1 MESLSN
7 LREIKRRIRAISNIQ
22 HVTGAM
28 KMVAA
33 ARLRRA
39 QSQVWAARPYAQK
52 TAEVAGRLALSP
64 NAQTLPLVAAR
75 EVKKRAY
82 VLFVSD
88 KGLAGAYNANL
99 IHLAED
105 RLLKE
110 SQPAGL
116 VIVGRKGL
124 QYFRRR
130 SVEILKYYIEIGDQ
144 PDLSLAR
151 ELARQLMDMFLSGQV
166 DEVNLIYAR
175 FISALRNIPQVERL
189 LPIETPSSVEGTET
203 VDYIYE
209 PEPMEVLEA
218 ILPRYCEI
226 KVYQALL
233 EAKASE
239 LSARMVAMEGA
250 TKNSGEMIEKLT
262 LSFNKA
268 RQAAIT
274 TELLEVAT
282 GAEALKAQG

>member
-1 MESLSN
+1 MSN
-7 LREIKRRIRAISNIQ
+7 IREIKRRIRAISNIQ

-64 NAQTLPLVAAR
+64 NAQMLPLVASR
-75 EVKKRAY
+75 EVKKTAY
-82 VLFVSD
+82 VLIVGD

-99 IHLAED
+99 IHLTED
-105 RLLKE
+105 RLLKKG
-110 SQPAGL
+110 QPAGL
-116 VIVGRKGL
+116 VVVGRKGL

-130 SVEILKYYIEIGDQ
+130 PVEILKYYVDIGDE

-151 ELARQLMDMFLSGQV
+151 ELARQLMDIFLSGQV

-189 LPIETPSSVEGTET
+189 LPIETPSVEGTET
-203 VDYIYE
+203 IDYIYE
-209 PEPMEVLEA
+209 PEPVGVLEA

-250 TKNSGEMIEKLT
+250 TKNSGEMIEQLT

>member
-1 MESLSN
+1 
-7 LREIKRRIRAISNIQ
+7 
-22 HVTGAM
+22 M

-33 ARLRRA
+33 SRLRRA
-39 QSQVWAARPYAQK
+39 QSRVWAARPYAQK

-64 NAQTLPLVAAR
+64 NAQTLPLVASR
-75 EVKKRAY
+75 EVKKTAY
-82 VLFVSD
+82 VLIVGD

-99 IHLAED
+99 IHLTED
-105 RLLKE
+105 RLLKKG
-110 SQPAGL
+110 QPAGL
-116 VIVGRKGL
+116 VVVGRKGL

-130 SVEILKYYIEIGDQ
+130 SVEILKYYVDIGDE

-151 ELARQLMDMFLSGQV
+151 ELARQLMDIFLSGQV

-189 LPIETPSSVEGTET
+189 LPIETPSVEGTET
-203 VDYIYE
+203 IDYIYE
-209 PEPMEVLEA
+209 PEPVGVLEA
-218 ILPRYCEI
+218 ILPRYCEV

-239 LSARMVAMEGA
+239 LSARMVAMESA
-250 TKNSGEMIEKLT
+250 TKNSAEMIEQLT

>member
-1 MESLSN
+1 VESLSN

>member
-7 LREIKRRIRAISNIQ
+7 IREIKRRIRAISNIQ

-64 NAQTLPLVAAR
+64 NAQTLPLVASR
-75 EVKKRAY
+75 EVKKTAY
-82 VLFVSD
+82 VLIVGD

-99 IHLAED
+99 IHLTED
-105 RLLKE
+105 RLVKE
-110 SQPAGL
+110 GQPAGL
-116 VIVGRKGL
+116 VVVGRKGL

-130 SVEILKYYIEIGDQ
+130 SVEILKYYVDIGDE

-151 ELARQLMDMFLSGQV
+151 ELARQLMDIFLSGQV

-189 LPIETPSSVEGTET
+189 LPIETPSVEGTET
-203 VDYIYE
+203 IDYIYE
-209 PEPMEVLEA
+209 PEPVGVLEA

-250 TKNSGEMIEKLT
+250 TKNSGEMIEQLT

>member
-7 LREIKRRIRAISNIQ
+7 IREIKRRIRAISNIQ

-33 ARLRRA
+33 SRLRRA
-39 QSQVWAARPYAQK
+39 QSRVWAARPYAQK

-64 NAQTLPLVAAR
+64 NAQTLPLVASR
-75 EVKKRAY
+75 EVKKTAY
-82 VLFVSD
+82 VLIVGD

-99 IHLAED
+99 IHLTED
-105 RLLKE
+105 RLVKE
-110 SQPAGL
+110 GQPAGL
-116 VIVGRKGL
+116 VVVGRKGL

-130 SVEILKYYIEIGDQ
+130 SVEILKYYVDIGDE

-151 ELARQLMDMFLSGQV
+151 ELARQLMDIFLSGQV

-189 LPIETPSSVEGTET
+189 LPIETPSVEGTET
-203 VDYIYE
+203 IDYIYE
-209 PEPMEVLEA
+209 PEPVGVLEA

-239 LSARMVAMEGA
+239 LSARMVAMESA
-250 TKNSGEMIEKLT
+250 TKNSAEMIEQLT

>member
-7 LREIKRRIRAISNIQ
+7 IREIRRRIRAISNIL

-33 ARLRRA
+33 SRLRRA
-39 QSQVWAARPYAQK
+39 QSRVWAARPYAQK

-64 NAQTLPLVAAR
+64 NAQTLPLVASR
-75 EVKKRAY
+75 EVKKTAY
-82 VLFVSD
+82 VLIVGD

-99 IHLAED
+99 IHLTED
-105 RLLKE
+105 RLVKE
-110 SQPAGL
+110 GQPAGL
-116 VIVGRKGL
+116 VVVGRKGL

-130 SVEILKYYIEIGDQ
+130 SVEILKYYVDIGDE

-151 ELARQLMDMFLSGQV
+151 ELARQLMDIFLSGQV

-189 LPIETPSSVEGTET
+189 LPIETPSVEGTET
-203 VDYIYE
+203 IDYIYE
-209 PEPMEVLEA
+209 PEPVGVLEA
-218 ILPRYCEI
+218 ILPRYCEV

-239 LSARMVAMEGA
+239 LSARMVAMESA
-250 TKNSGEMIEKLT
+250 TKNSAEMIEQLT

>member
-7 LREIKRRIRAISNIQ
+7 IREIKRRIRAISNIQ

-33 ARLRRA
+33 SRLRRA
-39 QSQVWAARPYAQK
+39 QSRVWAARPYAQK

-64 NAQTLPLVAAR
+64 NAQTLPLVASR
-75 EVKKRAY
+75 EVKKTAY
-82 VLFVSD
+82 VLIVGD

-99 IHLAED
+99 IHLTED
-105 RLLKE
+105 RLLKKG
-110 SQPAGL
+110 QPAGL
-116 VIVGRKGL
+116 VVVGRKGL

-130 SVEILKYYIEIGDQ
+130 SVEILKYYVDIGDE

-151 ELARQLMDMFLSGQV
+151 ELARQLMDIFLSGQV

-189 LPIETPSSVEGTET
+189 LPIETPSVEGTET
-203 VDYIYE
+203 IDYIYE
-209 PEPMEVLEA
+209 PEPVGVLEA
-218 ILPRYCEI
+218 ILPRYCEV

-239 LSARMVAMEGA
+239 LSARMVAMESA
-250 TKNSGEMIEKLT
+250 TKNSAEMIEQLT

>member
-1 MESLSN
+1 MSN
-7 LREIKRRIRAISNIQ
+7 IREIKRRIRAISNIQ

-33 ARLRRA
+33 SRLRRA
-39 QSQVWAARPYAQK
+39 QSRVWAARPYAQK

-64 NAQTLPLVAAR
+64 NAQTLPLVASR
-75 EVKKRAY
+75 EVKKTAY
-82 VLFVSD
+82 VLIVGD

-99 IHLAED
+99 IHLTED
-105 RLLKE
+105 RLVKE
-110 SQPAGL
+110 GQPAGL
-116 VIVGRKGL
+116 VVVGRKGL

-130 SVEILKYYIEIGDQ
+130 SVEILKYYVDIGDE

-151 ELARQLMDMFLSGQV
+151 ELARQLMDIFLSGQV

-189 LPIETPSSVEGTET
+189 LPIETPSVEGTET
-203 VDYIYE
+203 IDYIYE
-209 PEPMEVLEA
+209 PEPVGVLEA
-218 ILPRYCEI
+218 ILPRYCEV

-239 LSARMVAMEGA
+239 LSARMVAMESA
-250 TKNSGEMIEKLT
+250 TKNSAEMIEQLT

>member
-1 MESLSN
+1 LSN
-7 LREIKRRIRAISNIQ
+7 IREIKRRIRAISNIQ

-33 ARLRRA
+33 SRLRRA
-39 QSQVWAARPYAQK
+39 QSRVWAARPYAQK

-64 NAQTLPLVAAR
+64 NAQTLPLVASR
-75 EVKKRAY
+75 EVKKTAY
-82 VLFVSD
+82 VLIVGD

-99 IHLAED
+99 IHLTED
-105 RLLKE
+105 RLVKE
-110 SQPAGL
+110 GQPAGL
-116 VIVGRKGL
+116 VVVGRKGL

-130 SVEILKYYIEIGDQ
+130 SVEILKYYVDIGDE

-151 ELARQLMDMFLSGQV
+151 ELARQLMDIFLSGQV

-189 LPIETPSSVEGTET
+189 LPIETPSVEGTET
-203 VDYIYE
+203 IDYIYE
-209 PEPMEVLEA
+209 PEPVGVLEA
-218 ILPRYCEI
+218 ILPRYCEV

-239 LSARMVAMEGA
+239 LSARMVAMESA
-250 TKNSGEMIEKLT
+250 TKNSAEMIEQLT